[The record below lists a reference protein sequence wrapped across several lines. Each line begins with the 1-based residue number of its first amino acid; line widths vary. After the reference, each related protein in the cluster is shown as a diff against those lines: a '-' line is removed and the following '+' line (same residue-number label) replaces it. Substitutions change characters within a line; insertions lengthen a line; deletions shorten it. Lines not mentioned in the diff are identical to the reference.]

1 MIVIGLMSGTSHDGI
16 EAAAADLETDGDIL
30 ILRPLAERSVPYP
43 EELRRDIA
51 AALPP
56 ETTTVGD
63 VCRLDVAIGQCFA
76 EAAEAIQRDV
86 GREAQ
91 LVVSHGQ
98 TLFHWVED
106 GRARGSLQVG
116 QAAWV
121 AELTGLPVVSD
132 LRTRDIAAGGQGAP
146 LVAKFDALT
155 LSGATSCCAALN
167 LGGIANLTV
176 VEPGRE
182 PLAYDIGPGN
192 ALIDA
197 AVHHFSQGRHSMD
210 RDGRRAASGRVH
222 APLLAELM
230 SDPYYAAPPPKSTGK
245 ELFNLTYLL
254 SSLQQ
259 HGSISEGDVIATVTA
274 LTATVVATELKR
286 LGVAEVFA
294 SGGGTAN
301 GALMDGLA
309 KRASGVSIRTTEAW
323 GIPSTAK
330 EAYAFATLGYLTVHG
345 HPGSLPSCTGAR
357 RATLLGSITPGSRPL
372 SLAPSAPAPVR
383 LSIERAGRAGAS
395 RT

>member
-1 MIVIGLMSGTSHDGI
+1 MIVTGLMSGTSYDGI
-16 EAAAADLETDGDIL
+16 EAAAADLEMDGHAL
-30 ILRPLAERSVPYP
+30 ILRPLAERNFPYP
-43 EELRRDIA
+43 EDLRRDIA
-51 AALPP
+51 SALPP
-56 ETTTVGD
+56 ATTTVEA
-63 VCRLDVAIGQCFA
+63 VCRLDVAIGRRFA
-76 EAAEAIQRDV
+76 EAAEAIHGDV
-86 GREAQ
+86 GGGAE

-116 QAAWV
+116 QAAWI

-146 LVAKFDALT
+146 LVAKFDALM
-155 LSGATSCCAALN
+155 LSGASSRCAALN

-182 PLAYDIGPGN
+182 PLAYDVGPGN

-197 AVHHFSQGRHSMD
+197 AVHHFSQGRQSFD
-210 RDGRRAASGRVH
+210 RDGRRAASGRLYE
-222 APLLAELM
+222 PLLADLM
-230 SDPYYAAPPPKSTGK
+230 SDSYFAAPPPKSTGK
-245 ELFNLTYLL
+245 ERFNLSYLL
-254 SSLQQ
+254 SALER
-259 HGSISEGDVIATVTA
+259 HGSIPDEDVVATVTE

-286 LGVAEVFA
+286 LEVAEVFA

-301 GALMDGLA
+301 RTLMDGLTNQTPE
-309 KRASGVSIRTTEAW
+309 VLIRTTEVW
-323 GIPSTAK
+323 GISPTAK
-330 EAYAFATLGYLTVHG
+330 EAYAFATLGFLTVHG

-372 SLAPSAPAPVR
+372 SLPPFSPSPVLLR
-383 LSIERAGRAGAS
+383 VDASRRGAS